1 MQQKLKLITQLGRID
16 VYLLDQLM
24 KGRIHPN
31 MRILDA
37 GFGQGRNAQ
46 YFIENDFDIWG
57 VDRKEELTHFINA
70 QIDIWNPTYDKSKFK
85 IAGLETIPFPDNH
98 FDFIISCAVFHFA
111 ESRKHFI
118 QLFEETIR
126 VLKPG
131 GIFWFRMTT
140 KHTLEA
146 HAQHLHDDIYALP
159 DGSTRYLLDLDVL
172 RGLMEKHHLTFIDPF
187 KTINVADLRTMCVGV
202 LQRMR

>member
-37 GFGQGRNAQ
+37 GFGHGRNAQ

-111 ESRKHFI
+111 ESRTHFI

-126 VLKPG
+126 VLKTG

-140 KHTLEA
+140 KHTLEM
-146 HAQHLHDDIYALP
+146 HAQHLHDDIYTLP

-172 RGLMEKHHLTFIDPF
+172 RELMEKYHLTFVDPF

-202 LQRMR
+202 LQKRS

>member
-1 MQQKLKLITQLGRID
+1 MQDKFELIAKLGRID
-16 VYLLDQLM
+16 LYLLDQLM
-24 KGRIHPN
+24 KGRIHPQ

-37 GFGQGRNAQ
+37 GFGHGRNAQ

-57 VDRKEELTHFINA
+57 VDRKAELTEFINA
-70 QIDIWNPTYDKSKFK
+70 QIDSWNPTFNKSKFK
-85 IAGLETIPFPDNH
+85 ITGLETIPFPDNH
-98 FDFIISCAVFHFA
+98 FDFIISCAVLHFA
-111 ESRKHFI
+111 QSRAHFI

-140 KHTLEA
+140 KHTLEK
-146 HAQHLHDDIYALP
+146 HAQHLGDDIYALR
-159 DGSTRYLLDLDVL
+159 DGSTRYLLDLTVL
-172 RGLMEKHHLTFIDPF
+172 KELMEKHYLTFVDPF

-202 LQRMR
+202 LQKS